1 MLIQQCINAYLPLVT
16 GTTGVKMTTVTSVVQ
31 QFVAGLKSRHE
42 ETRSTS
48 ARELKQY
55 VSTDLKEFL
64 PDDVSTF
71 MDEFN
76 HHILEMVSSQDTAE
90 KKGGILAIGNFC
102 QVVHHHH
109 HHHFL

>member
-1 MLIQQCINAYLPLVT
+1 
-16 GTTGVKMTTVTSVVQ
+16 MTTVTSVVQ

-55 VSTDLKEFL
+55 VSTELKEVL

-76 HHILEMVSSQDTAE
+76 HQILEMVSSQDTAE

-102 QVVHHHH
+102 HVVG
-109 HHHFL
+109 FLSAHSFIHISVR